1 MKLLRKTITAAAAL
15 LATAAFADVNVGI
28 SLSLTGPGSGLGI
41 PMNNYYTK
49 SFPKTI
55 GGEKVNLIIATG
67 QNNGAMNRTI
77 GQIAHHYLSG
87 SQLSEGL
94 LNRVEAG
101 IRCFDPCLSCSTHAA
116 GQMPLVVQLLAADG
130 ALLDH
135 RRRD

>member
-55 GGEKVNLIIATG
+55 GGEKVNLIIADDATDPG
-67 QNNGAMNRTI
+67 KGVANVRRFITEDKVDVI
-77 GQIAHHYLSG
+77 VG
-87 SQLSEGL
+87 SSAPAGL
-94 LNRVEAG
+94 
-101 IRCFDPCLSCSTHAA
+101 PPT
-116 GQMPLVVQLLAADG
+116 
-130 ALLDH
+130 
-135 RRRD
+135 